1 MDQTPVPIAEQLLEL
16 IRQTYTT
23 DDTTANP
30 LSPLEAHEPR
40 HQIEDLCGQLL
51 RTVLGP
57 LGYTTLLAE
66 SCQESSALGF
76 VTQLGIA
83 DLLGNQTMT
92 VQEISDIVGVKAKYL
107 KVAMSCVTKHGYFDE
122 VDATSGLPAYR
133 NNDLSSIL
141 KEGHPTSL
149 KEAVCFMCDDGY
161 KASSQILSASKIAV
175 PDKSQGR
182 EVPAINL
189 AFGFQDSVFGWY
201 TREAWR
207 GKRMGNAMQQLH
219 RVVNENSAFDYD
231 WSSLVSPIVDVGGG
245 IGSLEMILLRNR
257 PQDHAQFII
266 FDLAETIENAKEV
279 WKELQVP
286 KHFSVTFQPG
296 DFMASTYE
304 CTAIPLGK
312 ATYIIRHV
320 LHNWSD
326 EEVLHILKQVRHAM
340 SLYVAD
346 GSAVQP
352 KLILC
357 ETLLLPTSNRFVRAA
372 SMQILSMSNGW
383 TRTEADMVRLL
394 EAAGFV
400 AIKTHRMRADDSIV
414 EATLRRDLGS

>member
-1 MDQTPVPIAEQLLEL
+1 MDQTPVLIAEELLKL
-16 IRQTYTT
+16 VKRTYVTT
-23 DDTTANP
+23 PDTPTNP
-30 LSPLEAHEPR
+30 LSPFEAYKSKY
-40 HQIEDLCGQLL
+40 QIEDLCGQLL
-51 RTVLGP
+51 RSVLGP
-57 LGYTTLLAE
+57 LGYTSLLAE

-76 VTQLGIA
+76 VTQLSIA
-83 DLLGNQTMT
+83 DLLGDKTMT
-92 VQEISDIVGVKAKYL
+92 VQEISDAVGVKVKYL

-122 VDATSGLPAYR
+122 IDATSSSPAYR
-133 NNDLSSIL
+133 NNELSGVL
-141 KEGHPTSL
+141 KENHPTSL

-161 KASSQILSASKIAV
+161 KASSQILPASKIVV
-175 PDKSQGR
+175 PDKPQGR
-182 EVPAINL
+182 ELPAISL
-189 AFGFQDSVFGWY
+189 AFGFQDSVFEWY

-219 RVVNENSAFDYD
+219 RVVNENSALDYD
-231 WSSLVSPIVDVGGG
+231 WSSLASPIVDVGGG

-257 PQDHAQFII
+257 PQDHVKFIV
-266 FDLAETIENAKEV
+266 FDLTETVENAKKI

-286 KHFSVTFQPG
+286 EHFSVTFQPG
-296 DFMASTYE
+296 NFMAPTFEGSS
-304 CTAIPLGK
+304 IPAGK

-326 EEVLHILKQVRHAM
+326 DGVLHILKQVRHAM
-340 SLYVAD
+340 SLHVTD

-383 TRTEADMVRLL
+383 TRTEADMIQLL
-394 EAAGFV
+394 DTAGFIAV
-400 AIKTHRMRADDSIV
+400 KTHRMRADDSIV
-414 EATLRRDLGS
+414 EATLRPLDS